1 MKASEI
7 IKEAGPGRGPT
18 SMPVPKQRSAADL
31 PPARTP
37 AGQFVGSMLDPGA
50 EDFAKA
56 AREKNVPA
64 MALAGVTAIPGIGK
78 LGKLAKP
85 LTKYFGKGE
94 KAAEKVAKSKYVRDA
109 DLPIIGKDTAA
120 SIAAKDASKE
130 VSKPGMIRRAA
141 GAVGDAAKK
150 GVLGAV
156 EKTAAIGTGLGIGG
170 GLVYGGYKGWEA
182 ARDSVN
188 KKAADEFNKTSP
200 DQVSPRDSVNKGEKL
215 EYDPE
220 AEARKETERLFGPE
234 AVKEAADTK
243 LDPESITKELEAQG
257 ITDPYV
263 KRAILAKIRQETG
276 SKLGSVEVPYTKTSN
291 ARIREKLP
299 QFSKL
304 SDQELNSI
312 KSNPK
317 AFFNKAYGGKIGN
330 TDPDDGYN
338 YRGRGLTQLTG
349 KANYADVDRALG
361 LKGELIK
368 NPDLLLDPEIDK
380 RATAYYFKKSGAD
393 KVAFNSQDEANKWAI
408 HKVGGQAYAPGTRLG
423 SSALADMSKTTGRDT
438 QIAAVSTPSVSTL
451 GGAAKP
457 ATIDDE
463 EARLFGLKP
472 TLAVKDL
479 AKDQTGLAAALP
491 IVDKK
496 DFASSEASRLA
507 AVTKAKD
514 AFNKQQVAKSAEE
527 LSESK
532 TVQVVEPINT
542 NADLTDLLR
551 LAGRRKI

>member
-18 SMPVPKQRSAADL
+18 SVPVPKQRSAADL

-94 KAAEKVAKSKYVRDA
+94 KAAEKIAKSKYTTDA
-109 DLPIIGKDTAA
+109 DRVIDF
-120 SIAAKDASKE
+120 SKE
-130 VSKPGMIRRAA
+130 GGGLSKAADVAKSEPGMIRRAA
-141 GAVGDAAKK
+141 GAVGNAAKK

-182 ARDSVN
+182 LNN
-188 KKAADEFNKTSP
+188 KAGELASDEFNKPSAEPGVTP
-200 DQVSPRDSVNKGEKL
+200 PNQVSPKDSVNKGEKL

-234 AVKEAADTK
+234 AVKEAADKK
-243 LDPESITKELEAQG
+243 LDPAVLAAIQQG
-257 ITDPYV
+257 IYGNESNYGKAKTDKPNYAGARGPMQIIPSTFDWM
-263 KRAILAKIRQETG
+263 KKSGIIPKDYDIKNPEQNRAAGNALIAHYYNKYEGDPAKVFAAYYAGPG
-276 SKLGSVEVPYTKTSN
+276 SINKDGTINTHWRDK
-291 ARIREKLP
+291 K
-299 QFSKL
+299 
-304 SDQELNSI
+304 
-312 KSNPK
+312 NPK
-317 AFFNKAYGGKIGN
+317 APN
-330 TDPDDGYN
+330 
-338 YRGRGLTQLTG
+338 
-349 KANYADVDRALG
+349 
-361 LKGELIK
+361 
-368 NPDLLLDPEIDK
+368 
-380 RATAYYFKKSGAD
+380 
-393 KVAFNSQDEANKWAI
+393 
-408 HKVGGQAYAPGTRLG
+408 VGGYIDQGLSKAGLSNITYASSKPGT
-423 SSALADMSKTTGRDT
+423 TTTTT
-438 QIAAVSTPSVSTL
+438 QIAAVSTPSVSTT

-472 TLAVKDL
+472 TLSVKDL
-479 AKDQTGLAAALP
+479 ATDQAGLAAVLP
-491 IVDKK
+491 TVDKK

-514 AFNKQQVAKSAEE
+514 EFNKQQAAKSAEE

-532 TVQVVEPINT
+532 TTQVVEPINT

>member
-1 MKASEI
+1 LGKKVAKGLATQEPFLPESELDEDGI
-7 IKEAGPGRGPT
+7 IKRGLGY
-18 SMPVPKQRSAADL
+18 AAEKL
-31 PPARTP
+31 P
-37 AGQFVGSMLDPGA
+37 QFL
-50 EDFAKA
+50 
-56 AREKNVPA
+56 RR
-64 MALAGVTAIPGIGK
+64 
-78 LGKLAKP
+78 
-85 LTKYFGKGE
+85 GE
-94 KAAEKVAKSKYVRDA
+94 KAVEKVPTKSKYTTDADRVLDFNKPDGGLSKAADVAKS
-109 DLPIIGKDTAA
+109 
-120 SIAAKDASKE
+120 E
-130 VSKPGMIRRAA
+130 PGMIRRAA

-150 GVLGAV
+150 GALGTI

-182 ARDSVN
+182 VKD
-188 KKAADEFNKTSP
+188 KAGELASDEFNKPSAEPGVTP
-200 DQVSPRDSVNKGEKL
+200 PNQVSPRDSVNKGEKL

-276 SKLGSVEVPYTKTSN
+276 SKLGSVELPYTKTSN

-312 KSNPK
+312 KSNPR

-393 KVAFNSQDEANKWAI
+393 KVAFNSQDEANKWTI

-438 QIAAVSTPSVSTL
+438 QIATVSVPSTSTS

-463 EARLFGLKP
+463 EARKETERLFGLKP
-472 TLAVKDL
+472 TLSVKDL
-479 AKDQTGLAAALP
+479 ATDQAGLAAVLP
-491 IVDKK
+491 TVDKK

-507 AVTKAKD
+507 AVAKAKD
-514 AFNKQQVAKSAEE
+514 EFNKQQAAKSAEE

-532 TVQVVEPINT
+532 TTQVVEPINT
-542 NADLTDLLR
+542 NADLIDLLR
-551 LAGRRKI
+551 LAGRKKI

>member
-78 LGKLAKP
+78 LGKLVKP
-85 LTKYFGKGE
+85 LTKYFKKGE
-94 KAAEKVAKSKYVRDA
+94 KAAEKVPTKSKYTTDDDRVLDFNKPGSLPGGTNTTTEKLQQ
-109 DLPIIGKDTAA
+109 DLLRAQIKKTEKETPLASAKTKAALTALGTAGVVGGGAAFVGGLGAA
-120 SIAAKDASKE
+120 SDAKDK
-130 VSKPGMIRRAA
+130 A
-141 GAVGDAAKK
+141 GQ
-150 GVLGAV
+150 L
-156 EKTAAIGTGLGIGG
+156 
-170 GLVYGGYKGWEA
+170 
-182 ARDSVN
+182 
-188 KKAADEFNKTSP
+188 AADEFNKPTI
-200 DQVSPRDSVNKGEKL
+200 V
-215 EYDPE
+215 YDPE
-220 AEARKETERLFGPE
+220 EETRKETERLFGPE

-276 SKLGSVEVPYTKTSN
+276 SKLGSVELPYTKTSN

-438 QIAAVSTPSVSTL
+438 QIATVSKPSVSTL
-451 GGAAKP
+451 GSAAKP

-472 TLAVKDL
+472 TLSVTDL

-514 AFNKQQVAKSAEE
+514 EFNKQQAAKSAEA

-542 NADLTDLLR
+542 NADLIDLLR
-551 LAGRRKI
+551 LAGRRKT